1 MVGLNKIGRAFKSL
15 KWYEIVMCIVMFG
28 IAVYYALQP
37 QSDTPQ
43 WLAIINFIF
52 GPVTV
57 FHIGTFPVMLLDL
70 IMIPMIIGAAA
81 EVCRMAFTLF
91 FRLKKEGR

>member
-1 MVGLNKIGRAFKSL
+1 MIYNEFPFPPFGPF
-15 KWYEIVMCIVMFG
+15 EIHVTY
-28 IAVYYALQP
+28 IAV
-37 QSDTPQ
+37 
-43 WLAIINFIF
+43 AIINFIF

-57 FHIGTFPVMLLDL
+57 FCIGSFPVMLLDL
-70 IMIPMIIGAAA
+70 IMIPMIFGAAA